1 MRRLLLFSVLLIV
14 STQLN
19 AQTAPILHYS
29 FDSSN
34 AQDEVG
40 TQDGILY
47 GVTPCNDRFGNIDRA
62 FYFSNDAYIHH
73 TGLTF
78 GSLTEASISLWVAPD
93 NASLIG
99 PFSSTM
105 VSTGY
110 WAVNFNRYNTP
121 SSYGYLYSIMDGT
134 SNDNSVSDGA
144 GPISSGTWSHLVAT
158 NDGTTTRLY
167 VNGVLESTYA
177 ENFMF
182 INNTYDLYVG
192 VRGYGNN
199 APADY
204 YQGKMDELK
213 IFGKALT
220 QTEIEDLYNETNPYV
235 SVPELVQ
242 SEKEVVKIVN
252 LLGQETEFKPNTVL
266 IYIYSDGSSERVF
279 KLEK

>member
-1 MRRLLLFSVLLIV
+1 MKRLLLFSALIV

-47 GVTPCNDRFGNIDRA
+47 GVTPCDDRFGNIDRA
-62 FYFSNDAYIHH
+62 FYFTNDAYIHH
-73 TGLTF
+73 NGLSF
-78 GSLTEASISLWVAPD
+78 GPLNEASISLWVEPD
-93 NASLIG
+93 NAAFVG

-110 WAVNFNRYNTP
+110 WTVNFNRYDTP
-121 SSYGYLYSIMDGT
+121 ASYGLLYAVMDGT
-134 SNDNSVSDGA
+134 SNDNLVSNGA
-144 GPISSGTWSHLVAT
+144 GPISTSNWSHLVAT

-167 VNGVLESTYA
+167 VNGILESTYA
-177 ENFMF
+177 ENFMY
-182 INNTYDLYVG
+182 IDNTYDLYVG

-204 YQGKMDELK
+204 YEGKIDELK
-213 IFGKALT
+213 IFRKALT
-220 QTEIEDLYNETNPYV
+220 QTEIDSLYNETNPYL

-242 SEKEVVKIVN
+242 SEKELVKIVN
-252 LLGQETEFKPNTVL
+252 LLGQETEYKPNTVM
-266 IYIYSDGSSERVF
+266 IYIYSDGTSERVF